1 MGEELEGL
9 SLLVPFREVPSKDN
23 LTVLV
28 HRNSSLTIRCYSIT
42 NSSSVL
48 DVWLREF

>member
-23 LTVLV
+23 LTVFGTL
-28 HRNSSLTIRCYSIT
+28 
-42 NSSSVL
+42 
-48 DVWLREF
+48 